1 VVGARR
7 PVGGRPTGHRPLSAP
22 KTKFP
27 NEPSNRDLTIEK
39 TLINGIRH
47 DTLQAIE
54 TGEKLLREV
63 ESNVGKEAETLRD
76 ATDHL
81 VEHLKKELERW
92 ERKYKKAK
100 VEAGRNGA

>member
-1 VVGARR
+1 M
-7 PVGGRPTGHRPLSAP
+7 
-22 KTKFP
+22 
-27 NEPSNRDLTIEK
+27 EE

-54 TGEKLLREV
+54 KGEKLLREV
-63 ESNVGKEAETLRD
+63 ESKAGKETETLRD

-92 ERKYKKAK
+92 ERKYKEAK
-100 VEAGRNGA
+100 VEA

>member
-1 VVGARR
+1 M
-7 PVGGRPTGHRPLSAP
+7 
-22 KTKFP
+22 
-27 NEPSNRDLTIEK
+27 EE

-54 TGEKLLREV
+54 KGEKLLREL
-63 ESNVGKEAETLRD
+63 ESKAGKETETLRY

-92 ERKYKKAK
+92 ERKYRKAK
-100 VEAGRNGA
+100 VEA

>member
-1 VVGARR
+1 M
-7 PVGGRPTGHRPLSAP
+7 
-22 KTKFP
+22 
-27 NEPSNRDLTIEK
+27 EE

-63 ESNVGKEAETLRD
+63 ASNVGKETETLRD

-100 VEAGRNGA
+100 VEA